1 MCVLSF
7 FIHNSSERIRE
18 IYKYNI
24 KKIMKQDYKR
34 DIKNNIIY

>member
-7 FIHNSSERIRE
+7 FIHNSSERIQE

-24 KKIMKQDYKR
+24 KKIMKQEI
-34 DIKNNIIY
+34 IKEILKII

>member
-24 KKIMKQDYKR
+24 KKIMKQEI
-34 DIKNNIIY
+34 IKEILKII

>member
-18 IYKYNI
+18 IYEYNI
-24 KKIMKQDYKR
+24 KKIMKQEI
-34 DIKNNIIY
+34 IKEILKII